1 MKNMLFIVGIGVL
14 IIGMPL
20 ATALSTPTMT
30 YSKPVIKNL
39 EKEISTNTNTDHS
52 ATTDEPPS

>member
-30 YSKPVIKNL
+30 YSKPVMKLPRSKLRGIR
-39 EKEISTNTNTDHS
+39 TV
-52 ATTDEPPS
+52 

>member
-14 IIGMPL
+14 IIGMSL

-30 YSKPVIKNL
+30 YSKPVTRKPLRGNI
-39 EKEISTNTNTDHS
+39 TNVI
-52 ATTDEPPS
+52 